1 MKKIILFL
9 ALAMFISPAYAS
21 KEEKAASLMKL
32 MNVEATLNVGYNQAL
47 IPLSCQF
54 IMTPTEEATLRT
66 DFIKAVDAE
75 SFVKELSQFWLQ
87 NFTEQEL
94 DDMLKFYQT
103 PAGKKSIALMPE
115 YTKYM
120 LTEQKKWGEKVM
132 PKMIE
137 LGNRIS
143 EKYQQRSSAE
153 AAACIK
159 QKQGQ

>member
-9 ALAMFISPAYAS
+9 ALAMFISPAHAS
-21 KEEKAASLMKL
+21 KEEKANALMKA
-32 MNVEATLNVGYNQAL
+32 MNVEATLNVAYDQAL

-54 IMTPTEEATLRT
+54 VMTPVDEAAFKT

-94 DDMLKFYQT
+94 DDMLKFYRT
-103 PAGKKSIALMPE
+103 PTGKKSIALMPE

-120 LTEQKKWGEKVM
+120 LTEQKKWGEKIM
-132 PKMIE
+132 PKLIE
-137 LGNRIS
+137 LGQRIS
-143 EKYQQRSSAE
+143 EKYQQRSGTE